1 MDVVTILFVAFGLA
15 MDAFAVSI
23 ANGLSAEELRVNN
36 ALKMAIAFGAFQAF
50 MPVLGWL
57 AGLGL
62 RDLISNVDHWMV
74 FGFLVLVGLKM
85 IYESVRLGSSRNGA
99 TTLSLSVLLT
109 LSVATSI
116 DALAVGLSFAF
127 LQVSIAASVLVIG
140 VVTFSLSFL
149 GAFFGKKLGRFFE
162 SRIGIAGGLILIG
175 IGLKILAEH
184 IL

>member
-15 MDAFAVSI
+15 MDALTVSI
-23 ANGLSAEELRVNN
+23 ANGLSADKLRVNN
-36 ALKMAIAFGAFQAF
+36 ALKMAVAFGAFQAF

-62 RDLISNVDHWMV
+62 RDLISNVDHWIA
-74 FGFLVLVGLKM
+74 FGFLFLVGLKM
-85 IYESVRLGSSRNGA
+85 IYESVRLESSRKGA
-99 TTLSLSVLLT
+99 ATLSLSVLLT

-140 VVTFSLSFL
+140 VVTFLLSFL
-149 GAFFGKKLGRFFE
+149 GACFGNKLGHFFE

-175 IGLKILAEH
+175 IGIKILAEH